1 MFLSLDKD
9 IYELCKIYYIKPFSR
24 DSNLHV
30 PQNIIARSYKAHGLD
45 DSRKNTLYMA
55 EPIILVEGIWSK
67 QMRLQAVIRTRL
79 RASLSV
85 LIRVFPR
92 ARVGDA
98 LRRKRE
104 GITGLRRW

>member
-1 MFLSLDKD
+1 
-9 IYELCKIYYIKPFSR
+9 
-24 DSNLHV
+24 
-30 PQNIIARSYKAHGLD
+30 
-45 DSRKNTLYMA
+45 
-55 EPIILVEGIWSK
+55 
-67 QMRLQAVIRTRL
+67 MRLQAVIRTRL